1 MTKKKNQKNDLN
13 PNRPTSPHLQIYRWN
28 LSSLTSIF
36 HRLTGVALY
45 FSVIAISWF
54 IIFYSTKINVGETE
68 TCDCLMMTV
77 MRTIFILAAIAITF
91 SLYYHFCNGI
101 RHLFWDIGKGF
112 EIKTANRNAVI
123 VILSALALTIASIAI
138 VVYLKLF

>member
-138 VVYLKLF
+138 VVFLKLF

>member
-54 IIFYSTKINVGETE
+54 IIFYSTKINVGKTE

>member
-68 TCDCLMMTV
+68 TCDCLIMTV

-138 VVYLKLF
+138 VVFLKLF